1 MILTPKGL
9 AVKSLAFRISS
20 RVHSTVRP
28 PVAIIPAPPALET
41 AAARFASEVYCLR
54 SSYCQLSY
62 QKTGFIK

>member
-41 AAARFASEVYCLR
+41 AAARFASEV
-54 SSYCQLSY
+54 QAMPP
-62 QKTGFIK
+62 